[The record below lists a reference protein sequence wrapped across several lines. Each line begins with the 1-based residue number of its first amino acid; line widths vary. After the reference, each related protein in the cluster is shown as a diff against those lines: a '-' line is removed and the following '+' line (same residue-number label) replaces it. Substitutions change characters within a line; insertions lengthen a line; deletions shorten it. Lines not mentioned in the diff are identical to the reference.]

1 VEKARQTNGY
11 WLNILSGAQTETL
24 RPYSANGLVKTL
36 AGAQTR
42 SVRLDAARSVM
53 ASLAKVTAAD
63 LQKAAQTY
71 LKKDKAWRLK
81 VVPETK

>member
-1 VEKARQTNGY
+1 M
-11 WLNILSGAQTETL
+11 
-24 RPYSANGLVKTL
+24 RPYPAHVLIKTL
-36 AGAQTR
+36 AGTEPR

-71 LKKDKAWRLK
+71 LKAGRAWRLK